1 MSDEGLA
8 TRDGSVSMCSSKES
22 TIITVRF
29 DLTPWL
35 VNLRSS
41 AGYRPIM
48 VKGGELSYMALAL
61 QREQTA
67 CTSLLML
74 ARAVMAEP
82 EPMLARLVPWYGA
95 ASPWPSLLAWPL
107 MHACH
112 RLADAVKGGELSY
125 MALALEREQTICPR
139 RHEAPKL
146 SRTVPRGAQPM
157 QPSDL
162 TQSQNQI
169 LSARS
174 VAVLALLPFLCYSFI
189 ATVLR
194 APSVKSWLHLGP
206 LSN

>member
-107 MHACH
+107 MHACT
-112 RLADAVKGGELSY
+112 
-125 MALALEREQTICPR
+125 ALLMPWRAASSATWHWRWNASKPSVPGVMRRRNYREQC
-139 RHEAPKL
+139 HA
-146 SRTVPRGAQPM
+146 AQPM

-162 TQSQNQI
+162 TQSQNQM
-169 LSARS
+169 LDCPAPVSS
-174 VAVLALLPFLCYSFI
+174 VRLATISC
-189 ATVLR
+189 
-194 APSVKSWLHLGP
+194 
-206 LSN
+206 